1 MSELSNHQCIATPK
15 DSPKLTDAEIAQLQP
30 QIPDWVVET
39 NNGILRLENIFSFGN
54 FIEAMAFANKIA
66 DIAEANDHHPALLV
80 QYGSV
85 KVSWWS
91 HSIGGLHLNDFVLAA
106 KTDKAYT
113 NK

>member
-1 MSELSNHQCIATPK
+1 MSELSNHQCVATPK
-15 DSPKLTDAEIAQLQP
+15 DAAKLNDAEIAQLRP
-30 QIPDWVVET
+30 QIPDWVIET
-39 NNGILRLENIFSFGN
+39 NKGILQLENTFSFGN
-54 FIEAMAFANKIA
+54 FTEAMAFANKIT

-113 NK
+113 KK

>member
-1 MSELSNHQCIATPK
+1 MSELSKHQCIATPK
-15 DSPKLTDAEIAQLQP
+15 DSPKLRDSEIAQLQP
-30 QIPDWVVET
+30 QIPDWVLET
-39 NNGILRLENIFSFGN
+39 NNEILRLENTFSFGN